1 MIKTN
6 YLLNFITVLVFL
18 YSCNSQNNSHNSE
31 DIQSKAE
38 IQEADISSV
47 YMGFD
52 MNKSFNETMESLKR
66 IQKKDSTFTFNLAS
80 SYVDENIAEK
90 LNIQKADTVIEFKG
104 KIAVQ
109 KSDST
114 YEEFETKCKAHFID
128 GLFYMLEVSTYL
140 AYMVDEEDVENSELI
155 QGLYEKKYG
164 SYYVNTTKWDSHFDD
179 VSIIPLYSSDESIIS
194 ERIKTCYEIL
204 GWNFSSIDIY
214 IAKHWDEEKRWY
226 ANTDNVRQA
235 ERDLYYRSNLDHSDL
250 NRLLNKVYVKRTEIA
265 QQRLRVNIYYLNK
278 KIQNHFDEIKR
289 QEELKFQRQNQLRQD
304 SIENA
309 KKRENELYKN
319 AFNSQSI

>member
-80 SYVDENIAEK
+80 SYVDENIVEK

-128 GLFYMLEVSTYL
+128 SLFYMLEVSTYL
-140 AYMVDEEDVENSELI
+140 AFMVDEEDVENSELI

-164 SYYVNTTKWDSHFDD
+164 SYSVNTTKWDSHFDD
-179 VSIIPLYSSDESIIS
+179 VSIRPLYSSDESIIS

-226 ANTDNVRQA
+226 ANTDNVRHA
-235 ERDLYYRSNLDHSDL
+235 ERELYYRSNLDHSDL

-265 QQRLRVNIYYLNK
+265 QQQLRVNIYYLNK

-289 QEELKFQRQNQLRQD
+289 QEELKIQRQNQLRQD